1 MKSVEC
7 LKQNKVDGFEK
18 VRAIKSRRQT
28 PYLQKILTKAEFSQ
42 KQVGVFKFPGKRCE
56 CCTSLPLCYSCTFKN
71 IDKTF
76 NLRAHFSCN
85 SFNLL
90 YVIICL
96 TCGEKYTGETG
107 VDKTKP
113 RDCVQ
118 VYQQHIRQPQYQNLK
133 VEEHLRTCGKGTF
146 ETFPLLKMQSSEID
160 CIGVQKEILWKN
172 IEQN

>member
-56 CCTSLPLCYSCTFKN
+56 CCTSLPLCNSCTFKN

-107 VDKTKP
+107 VDKTKRLCP
-113 RDCVQ
+113 SLSAT
-118 VYQQHIRQPQYQNLK
+118 YQATTVSKPQG
-133 VEEHLRTCGKGTF
+133 RRTF
-146 ETFPLLKMQSSEID
+146 EN
-160 CIGVQKEILWKN
+160 LW
-172 IEQN
+172 